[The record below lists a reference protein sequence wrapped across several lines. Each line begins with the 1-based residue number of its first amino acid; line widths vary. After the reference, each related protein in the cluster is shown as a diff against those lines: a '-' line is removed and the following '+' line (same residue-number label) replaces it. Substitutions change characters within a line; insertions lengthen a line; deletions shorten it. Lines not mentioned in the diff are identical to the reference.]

1 MKRKFAVA
9 AALVVGAGA
18 ASGGAAIAAGGDD
31 DATETPIT
39 GSALDNAT
47 AAALEHTGGGRVTGT
62 EVGDEESYYE
72 VEVTLDGGRQVDVQ
86 LDKSFN
92 VVSSEGDREESGREL
107 SFASCPHGWQ
117 SAEPAATRS
126 LPKPKTSFRSPK
138 SSDFQEFHSAG
149 GGSRTHTGSRHEDF
163 KSSAS
168 TVPPPRPWVTG
179 FRGLR
184 PRPGSAPA
192 HSRGVDRRSSRTPRR

>member
-1 MKRKFAVA
+1 MKRKLAVA
-9 AALVVGAGA
+9 AALVAGAGA

-31 DATETPIT
+31 DGTDSPIT

-92 VVSSEGDREESGREL
+92 VVSSEGDRE
-107 SFASCPHGWQ
+107 
-117 SAEPAATRS
+117 
-126 LPKPKTSFRSPK
+126 
-138 SSDFQEFHSAG
+138 D
-149 GGSRTHTGSRHEDF
+149 
-163 KSSAS
+163 
-168 TVPPPRPWVTG
+168 
-179 FRGLR
+179 
-184 PRPGSAPA
+184 PGEN
-192 HSRGVDRRSSRTPRR
+192 